1 MKTLTAVLFLT
12 AVCLQAQDREREHR
26 HTCTDETL
34 RGSYGFTISGT
45 RPSGPP
51 PAPLEQFVGLA
62 ISHFDGEGHLTQP
75 TGSSH
80 GSVSGDSQTDTGYGT
95 YSLNPDC
102 SGTMTLN
109 LTGRTPAVTLR
120 LWMIVVGGG
129 EGVNL
134 VVMTPTPGG
143 ISVPPANLT
152 VSNGRKIE
160 SSDR

>member
-1 MKTLTAVLFLT
+1 MKILIAVLFLAST
-12 AVCLQAQDREREHR
+12 CLQAEDRDRDRGHN
-26 HTCTDETL
+26 CSDATL

-51 PAPLEQFVGLA
+51 PAPIEQFVGLA
-62 ISHFDGEGHLTQP
+62 ISHFDGEGHVTQP

-80 GSVSGDSQTDTGYGT
+80 GSISGDSQTDTGTGT

-120 LWMIVVGGG
+120 LWMVVVAGGK
-129 EGVNL
+129 GVNL

-143 ISVPPANLT
+143 TPIPSANLT
-152 VSNGRKIE
+152 VSNGRKID